1 MGGSDGTDHA
11 ARSRGDE
18 SRRSRSGEGPAR
30 HAPQGNAWRHTHD
43 ESGECTASSP
53 LHLYSVQGPPGR
65 EGRHVIGQ
73 FTAMG
78 VVPQMVEELRLQGVH
93 VPVGLFQRSAEVEP

>member
-1 MGGSDGTDHA
+1 M
-11 ARSRGDE
+11 
-18 SRRSRSGEGPAR
+18 
-30 HAPQGNAWRHTHD
+30 
-43 ESGECTASSP
+43 
-53 LHLYSVQGPPGR
+53 
-65 EGRHVIGQ
+65 IGQ